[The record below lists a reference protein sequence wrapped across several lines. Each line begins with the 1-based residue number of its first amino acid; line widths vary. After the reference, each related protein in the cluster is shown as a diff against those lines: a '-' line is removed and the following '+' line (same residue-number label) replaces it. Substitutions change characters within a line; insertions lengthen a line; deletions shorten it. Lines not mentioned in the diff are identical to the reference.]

1 MVTIN
6 EKNMLN
12 WLVFFKEILPDD
24 SGWHKP
30 IDELIRIRYP
40 EYKFV
45 KRCKKPNRVRRKR
58 KK

>member
-1 MVTIN
+1 MVRIN

-12 WLVFFKEILPDD
+12 WLVFFKEILHDD
-24 SGWHKP
+24 SEWHKP

-45 KRCKKPNRVRRKR
+45 KREKKPNRVRRKR

>member
-1 MVTIN
+1 MVRIN

-24 SGWHKP
+24 SEWHKP
-30 IDELIRIRYP
+30 IDELIRLRYP

-45 KRCKKPNRVRRKR
+45 KRGKKPNTVRRKR
-58 KK
+58 KR